1 MIKAA
6 IAIAGAS
13 ALAVFLAMRVQGA
26 ELEVNEAT
34 AMLAACAGCHGSQGE
49 GIEARSAPRL
59 AGLQPQYLARQLSA
73 YASGLRGSAKGDQF
87 GPQMA
92 VIAKTLKPADVAAAA
107 AHYGQMNEVKP
118 FRTIAGN
125 PANGKRLFESCAA
138 CHGPSGEGQNE
149 LNAPRIAGQSEWYVL
164 RSLFLYR
171 AGTRGNDP
179 ADAAGQAMKAAA
191 DALGNEQDVLDVAAY
206 ASGLGQ

>member
-59 AGLQPQYLARQLSA
+59 AGLQPQYLARQLSS
-73 YASGLRGSAKGDQF
+73 YASGLR
-87 GPQMA
+87 
-92 VIAKTLKPADVAAAA
+92 
-107 AHYGQMNEVKP
+107 
-118 FRTIAGN
+118 
-125 PANGKRLFESCAA
+125 
-138 CHGPSGEGQNE
+138 
-149 LNAPRIAGQSEWYVL
+149 
-164 RSLFLYR
+164 
-171 AGTRGNDP
+171 
-179 ADAAGQAMKAAA
+179 
-191 DALGNEQDVLDVAAY
+191 
-206 ASGLGQ
+206 